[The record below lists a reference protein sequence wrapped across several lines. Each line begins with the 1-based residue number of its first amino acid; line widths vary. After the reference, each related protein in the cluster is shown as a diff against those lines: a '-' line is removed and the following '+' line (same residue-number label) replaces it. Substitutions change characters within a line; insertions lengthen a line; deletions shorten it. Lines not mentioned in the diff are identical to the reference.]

1 MPVSQLNAREI
12 DLFNTD
18 HIKRIVAEVDNE
30 QNRRRKRDAWKLKQ
44 CLEGNQAEYVK
55 KELAVL
61 YPKTHNKF
69 RVGDINIVGKVDNKV
84 SASYKNQPI
93 RKTES
98 TEEDKSLTEIY
109 DGNHFG
115 RSFTEADS
123 IYNMHKYTC
132 MWLTWQNPDT
142 DKGIDE
148 FKYVLHS
155 LAPFEYDLI
164 RDQVTGE
171 PLVFIQN
178 YPESTITGLAGKSDG
193 IEQTISESQS
203 DTSAQTRV
211 YTFWNKNQYAKVIV
225 KKAKGN
231 GNEAQEQ
238 VNVNF
243 IEKKGNV
250 LGMLPIVYLQ
260 KDTAVDYPVKQNL
273 GNQSVNW
280 NVSFSDLKTASA
292 AQGHGQ
298 LVVQAPEG
306 QKQKTYHMGMHT
318 AIFLPQSKK
327 PDAPSTD
334 AKYISAS
341 PDLTG
346 QLDVLKFDVTN
357 ILDDHG
363 VKAKGSIEG
372 GAEKFASGLDR
383 VLSEADVQSTIEGN
397 QSLYVTT
404 LEQGVFTLVKKAEE
418 VMNQKT
424 FSKTES
430 LKVTFEKPKVLIS
443 DAETLANIKSRDE
456 QGLILDWEKHII
468 LNPNLTEDQAK
479 KREEE
484 IQAQKAKK
492 LAEMKATMG
501 TEFEDEEDEETEDFV
516 DAE

>member
-18 HIKRIVAEVDNE
+18 HVKRIVSEVDNE
-30 QNRRRKRDAWKLKQ
+30 QNRSRKRDAWKLKQ

-55 KELAVL
+55 KELALL
-61 YPKTHNKF
+61 YPKTSTKF
-69 RVGDINIVGKVDNKV
+69 RLGDINVVGKVDNKV
-84 SASYKNQPI
+84 SQSYKNQPI

-98 TEEDKSLTEIY
+98 DTEDVSLVEIY
-109 DGNHFG
+109 DENHFG

-123 IYNMHKYTC
+123 IFNMHKYVA
-132 MWLTWQNPDT
+132 MWLTWQNPDD
-142 DKGIDE
+142 DKQIDE

-171 PLVFIQN
+171 PLIFILN
-178 YPESTITGLAGKSDG
+178 YPESTVTGLAGKSDG

-211 YTFWNKNQYAKVIV
+211 YTMWSKEQYSKVIV
-225 KKAKGN
+225 KKAKGH
-231 GNEAQEQ
+231 GNKEEEQ
-238 VNVNF
+238 VSVNF

-250 LGMLPIVYLQ
+250 LGMLPVVYLQ
-260 KDTAVDYPVKQNL
+260 KDTAVDYPVRQNL
-273 GNQSVNW
+273 ANQSISW
-280 NVSFSDLKTASA
+280 NVSFSDLKTAA
-292 AQGHGQ
+292 ATQGHGQ

-334 AKYISAS
+334 AKYISAA
-341 PDLTG
+341 PNLEG
-346 QLDVLKFDVTN
+346 QLSVLKFDVSN

-363 VKAKGSIEG
+363 VKVKGSIEG

-383 VLSEADVQSTIEGN
+383 VISEADVQGKVEGN
-397 QSLYVTT
+397 QSLYTTT
-404 LEQGVFTLVKKAEE
+404 LEQGVFSLVKRAEE
-418 VMNQKT
+418 VMHQKT
-424 FSKTES
+424 FAKTEK

-443 DAETLANIKSRDE
+443 DKETLDNLKNRDE
-456 QGLILDWEKHII
+456 QGLILDWEKHIV

-479 KREEE
+479 KRELD
-484 IQAQKAKK
+484 IQAQKTAKI
-492 LAEMKATMG
+492 AAMKAALG
-501 TEFEDEEDEETEDFV
+501 TDEDEDDEDDLIPEEV
-516 DAE
+516 